1 LLREW
6 VMQRMPALRPAS
18 RQGETSP
25 VDLQM
30 EALRSAKSRVRENQ
44 PVLPK
49 ERRDNMSKV
58 EAPNKE
64 KSAAEPMLPTIE
76 TKPEVKGTPAKQETP
91 ASTTSALLARKK
103 NIRK

>member
-1 LLREW
+1 M
-6 VMQRMPALRPAS
+6 VAL
-18 RQGETSP
+18 QN
-25 VDLQM
+25 V
-30 EALRSAKSRVRENQ
+30 KSRVRENQ
-44 PVLPK
+44 PA
-49 ERRDNMSKV
+49 KV
-58 EAPNKE
+58 EAPA